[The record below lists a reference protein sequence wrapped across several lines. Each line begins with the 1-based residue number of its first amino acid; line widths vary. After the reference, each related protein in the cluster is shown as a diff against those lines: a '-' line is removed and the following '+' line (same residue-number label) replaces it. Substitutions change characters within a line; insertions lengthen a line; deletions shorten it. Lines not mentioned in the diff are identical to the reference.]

1 LYNAGDEHKLSL
13 SVDWRQATQRSNHQ
27 EGGGLS
33 TRNNNVISRQGGD
46 YNIISLDGQRC
57 HISSVYFMFQS
68 KGITQQNLH
77 LSPSSN
83 CCSTN
88 KSEHQMKRNEISCG
102 SSEKGRGVRQAT
114 SSGAL
119 RKAAPMPKASLL
131 PKAVLLPEAASTL
144 NKISCGSS
152 EKGSGARQ
160 AASSV
165 VVAAMMATVV
175 AMPPVLRAT
184 MAFRPLYYRINF
196 LGGLPLRVTLEIDL
210 ALLDK
215 LQCKRLVE
223 VVETEVKGDRV

>member
-1 LYNAGDEHKLSL
+1 
-13 SVDWRQATQRSNHQ
+13 
-27 EGGGLS
+27 
-33 TRNNNVISRQGGD
+33 
-46 YNIISLDGQRC
+46 
-57 HISSVYFMFQS
+57 
-68 KGITQQNLH
+68 
-77 LSPSSN
+77 
-83 CCSTN
+83 
-88 KSEHQMKRNEISCG
+88 MKRNEISCG

-215 LQCKRLVE
+215 LQRGRCIEVALQARIIVLDLPAHAEGYDDKEEEKLLQEELV
-223 VVETEVKGDRV
+223 VDQVLAGAAGLLACSTL